1 MSSAH
6 ILIVDDDPDLQEVL
20 ALTLEAAGHRVS
32 QAPHGALALECVARE
47 LPDLIL
53 LDMKMPVMDGWAFA
67 AAFHARHGDGV
78 PLVVVTAAEDARS
91 RARET
96 GAAAWLGKP
105 FDLDALLETVER
117 LLAHRAW
124 PLDGGA
130 HGTRSAPAP
139 H

>member
-6 ILIVDDDPDLQEVL
+6 VLIVDDDPDLQEVM

-32 QAPHGALALECVARE
+32 QALHGARALELVARE
-47 LPDLIL
+47 PPDLIL
-53 LDMKMPVMDGWAFA
+53 LDMKMPVMDGWTFA
-67 AAFHARHGDGV
+67 AEFHARYGDRV

-105 FDLDALLETVER
+105 FDLDTLLETVER
-117 LLAHRAW
+117 LLAHAAYRT
-124 PLDGGA
+124 DGASGVEA
-130 HGTRSAPAP
+130 AAAPQ
-139 H
+139 